1 MRLIAKLVGSVF
13 ALLLFVVLLQGV
25 ASETGEVVVLTSVD
39 QSTSAPTTTRLW
51 VVDHDGA
58 MWLRGDAASGW
69 TQRALAQSTPLAL
82 ERDGIRYEFV
92 IASEPERVAL
102 VNELMR
108 DKYGWRDQIISMMAP
123 REDSVALRLTP
134 TS

>member
-1 MRLIAKLVGSVF
+1 MRLIAKLLGSVF
-13 ALLLFVVLLQGV
+13 ALLLFVALLQGV

-39 QSTSAPTTTRLW
+39 QATSAPTTTRLW
-51 VVDHDGA
+51 VVDHYGA

-69 TQRALAQSTPLAL
+69 TQRVLAQSTPVVL
-82 ERDGIRYEFV
+82 ERNGVRYEFV
-92 IASEPERVAL
+92 VASEPERVAL
-102 VNELMR
+102 VNRLMG
-108 DKYGWRDQIISMMAP
+108 DKYGWRDQTISMMAP

>member
-1 MRLIAKLVGSVF
+1 MRLIAKLLGSVF
-13 ALLLFVVLLQGV
+13 ALLLFVALLQGV

-39 QSTSAPTTTRLW
+39 QATSAPTTTRLW

-58 MWLRGDAASGW
+58 MWLGGDPASGRKL
-69 TQRALAQSTPLAL
+69 RALAQSMPVAL
-82 ERDGIRYEFV
+82 ERDGVRYEFA

-108 DKYGWRDQIISMMAP
+108 DKYVWRDHIVSMMAP
-123 REDSVALRLTP
+123 REESVALRLTP

>member
-1 MRLIAKLVGSVF
+1 MRLIAKLLGSVF

-39 QSTSAPTTTRLW
+39 QAISAPTTTRLW

-69 TQRALAQSTPLAL
+69 TQRVLAQSMPVVM
-82 ERDGIRYEFV
+82 ERNGVRYEFV
-92 IASEPERVAL
+92 VTSEPERLAL
-102 VNELMR
+102 VNQLMR
-108 DKYGWRDQIISMMAP
+108 EKYGWRDQFISMMAP

-134 TS
+134 VS

>member
-1 MRLIAKLVGSVF
+1 MRLIAKLLGSVF

-25 ASETGEVVVLTSVD
+25 ASETGEVVVTSVD
-39 QSTSAPTTTRLW
+39 QAISAPTTTRLW
-51 VVDHDGA
+51 VVDQDGA
-58 MWLRGDAASGW
+58 MWLRGDAASGC
-69 TQRALAQSTPLAL
+69 TQRPLAQSTPVAL
-82 ERDGIRYEFV
+82 ERDGVRFEFV

-123 REDSVALRLTP
+123 REESVATRLTP

>member
-1 MRLIAKLVGSVF
+1 MRLIAKLLGSVF

-39 QSTSAPTTTRLW
+39 QATSAPTTTRLW

-58 MWLRGDAASGW
+58 MWLRGVAASGW
-69 TQRALAQSTPLAL
+69 TQRVLAQSTPVVL
-82 ERDGIRYEFV
+82 ERNGVRYEFV
-92 IASEPERVAL
+92 VTSEPERLAL
-102 VNELMR
+102 VNQLMR
-108 DKYGWRDQIISMMAP
+108 EKYGWRDQLISMMAP

-134 TS
+134 VS

>member
-25 ASETGEVVVLTSVD
+25 ASETGEVVVLTSMD

-58 MWLRGDAASGW
+58 M
-69 TQRALAQSTPLAL
+69 
-82 ERDGIRYEFV
+82 
-92 IASEPERVAL
+92 
-102 VNELMR
+102 
-108 DKYGWRDQIISMMAP
+108 
-123 REDSVALRLTP
+123 
-134 TS
+134 

>member
-1 MRLIAKLVGSVF
+1 MRLIAKLLGSVF

-39 QSTSAPTTTRLW
+39 QAISAPTTTRLW

-58 MWLRGDAASGW
+58 IWLRGDAASGW
-69 TQRALAQSTPLAL
+69 TQRVLAQSTPVVL
-82 ERDGIRYEFV
+82 ERNGVRYEFV
-92 IASEPERVAL
+92 AASEPERLAL
-102 VNELMR
+102 VHQLMR
-108 DKYGWRDQIISMMAP
+108 EKYGWRDQLISMMAP

-134 TS
+134 VS